1 MKLDRI
7 LPFARNLLKHAV
19 NEGDYAVDA
28 TIGNGHDTA
37 FLASLVGKSGRV
49 FGFDIQKEAVENT
62 TSRLKDEE
70 LLDCVSLFHESH
82 NQMLTTIPTEA
93 HGKIAGAVFNL
104 GYLPGGNKEIVT
116 KPDSTIEAIEQL
128 LSLMKPEGVIVLVV
142 YHGHQEGALERD
154 RLIEYCSTLDQN
166 RAHVLMYRFMNQ
178 MNNPPFIIAI
188 EKR

>member
-1 MKLDRI
+1 MILDRI
-7 LPFARNLLKHAV
+7 LPFARNLLKLAI

-28 TIGNGHDTA
+28 TVGNGHDTA
-37 FLASLVGKSGRV
+37 MLASLVGENGHV
-49 FGFDIQKEAVENT
+49 FGFDIQTEAIENT
-62 TSRLKDEE
+62 TTRLKEQE
-70 LLDCVSLFHESH
+70 LFGRVTLIHESH
-82 NQMLTTIPTEA
+82 NQLLTRIPTEA
-93 HGKIAGAVFNL
+93 HGKISGAVFNL

-116 KPDSTIEAIEQL
+116 KPDSTIDAIEQL

-142 YHGHQEGALERD
+142 YHGHEEGAIERD
-154 RLIEYCSTLDQN
+154 QLLEYCSTLDQN

>member
-7 LPFARNLLKHAV
+7 LPFARKVLNLAI

-37 FLASLVGKSGRV
+37 MLASLVGDSGHV
-49 FGFDIQKEAVENT
+49 FGFDIQREAIEST
-62 TSRLKDEE
+62 TSRLKEQE
-70 LLDCVSLFHESH
+70 LLNRVSLFHKSH
-82 NQMLTTIPTEA
+82 NQLLTTIPKEA

-128 LSLMKPEGVIVLVV
+128 LSLMKPEGIIVLVV
-142 YHGHQEGALERD
+142 YHGHDEGAVERD
-154 RLIEYCSTLDQN
+154 RLLEYCSTLDQQ

-178 MNNPPFIIAI
+178 MNNPPFIISI

>member
-7 LPFARNLLKHAV
+7 LPFARNLLKLAI

-37 FLASLVGKSGRV
+37 MLASLVGKSGNV
-49 FGFDIQKEAVENT
+49 FGFDIQKEAIENT
-62 TSRLKDEE
+62 TSRLQGLE
-70 LLDCVSLFHESH
+70 LLDRVSLFHGSH
-82 NQMLTTIPTEA
+82 NQLLSTIPTEA
-93 HGKIAGAVFNL
+93 HGKITGAVFNL

-142 YHGHQEGALERD
+142 YHGHEEGAVERD
-154 RLIEYCSTLDQN
+154 RLLEFCSTLDQN
-166 RAHVLMYRFMNQ
+166 RAHVLMYGFMNQ
-178 MNNPPFIIAI
+178 INNPPFVIAI

>member
-7 LPFARNLLKHAV
+7 LPFARNLLKLAV

-37 FLASLVGKSGRV
+37 MLASLVGENGQV
-49 FGFDIQKEAVENT
+49 FGFDIQKEAIENT
-62 TSRLKDEE
+62 TNRLKEQDLYER
-70 LLDCVSLFHESH
+70 VRLFHESH
-82 NQMLTTIPTEA
+82 SQLLTIIPTEA
-93 HGKIAGAVFNL
+93 HGKITGAVFNL

-116 KPDSTIEAIEQL
+116 KADSTIEAIEQL
-128 LSLMKPEGVIVLVV
+128 LTIMKPEGIIVLVV
-142 YHGHQEGALERD
+142 YHGHEEGAVERD
-154 RLIEYCSTLDQN
+154 HLLEYCSTLNQN